1 MPNLLSLQNVS
12 LAFGGEPILDGV
24 SLNIDKGDRICLVG
38 RNGCGKSSFLKVLD
52 GSLEPE
58 SGTIIRAPGL
68 KIATLPQEVP
78 QSLAGTVAEIV
89 GASAVSAPEAA
100 SAVTR
105 LGVDPAAPFASL
117 SGGQRRRCLLA
128 RAIASRPD
136 ILVLDEPTNHLD
148 IPTIEWLESF
158 LESRAETFIFVTHDR
173 AFLRRLAKKILDLD
187 RGRLAGWDC
196 GYDTFLRR
204 KVQLLEDEK
213 TYYTRLGKN
222 IRKEEAWLRRGV
234 KARTARNEGRV
245 NALMALRKEF
255 AQRRV
260 EEGQSTI
267 RIHAAE
273 QSGARVLR
281 LKDVSFAY
289 PGVEPLV
296 SHFTADVLRGE
307 RIALVGPNGVG
318 KTTLVR
324 LLAGE
329 LEPAEGEIVRGTNL
343 KIVYFDQLRATLDPT
358 LSVAE
363 NVSGG
368 SENVSIAGH
377 SRHVLSY
384 LSDFLFGPDRAR
396 TPAGALSGGER
407 ARLLLAKLFLEPCNL
422 LILDEPT
429 NDLDIETLDLL
440 EEQLAAF
447 PGTVLLISHD
457 REFIDNTAT
466 GVWVFGGGGEIRAY
480 PGGYSDN
487 AASASRGASGQKARG
502 DLPKKVGGDLRAP
515 RCDGASCSHPAERPE
530 VAPYPTSPRKLSY
543 NEKREYEALPGRI
556 EALEREEAELN
567 ERLCDPEIYKKPPD
581 EVARWR
587 ERLLAIPAETDAFM
601 ARWAELEERA

>member
-52 GSLEPE
+52 GSLEPD

-68 KIATLPQEVP
+68 KIAALPQEVP
-78 QSLAGTVAEIV
+78 QSLAGTVEEIV
-89 GASAVSAPEAA
+89 GASAASAPEAA

-128 RAIASRPD
+128 RAIASRPG

-158 LESRAETFIFVTHDR
+158 LESRVETFVFVTHDR
-173 AFLRRLAKKILDLD
+173 ALLRRLAKKIIDLD

-204 KVQLLEDEK
+204 KEQLLEDEK

-222 IRKEEAWLRRGV
+222 IRKEEVWLRRGV

-255 AQRRV
+255 AQRRA

-273 QSGARVLR
+273 RSGARVMR

-289 PGVEPLV
+289 PGGEPLV

-307 RIALVGPNGVG
+307 RIALVGPNGAG

-329 LEPAEGEIVRGTNL
+329 LEPTGGEIVRGTNL

-368 SENVSIAGH
+368 SENVSVAGH

-487 AASASRGASGQKARG
+487 AAYSGGTPPPAPGTRSAAATQPDVRPSRPDS
-502 DLPKKVGGDLRAP
+502 
-515 RCDGASCSHPAERPE
+515 
-530 VAPYPTSPRKLSY
+530 PTTTRKLSY
-543 NEKREYEALPGRI
+543 NEKREYEALPARI

-587 ERLLAIPAETDAFM
+587 ERLLAIPAETDALM
-601 ARWAELEERA
+601 ARWAELGERA

>member
-52 GSLEPE
+52 GSLEPDA
-58 SGTIIRAPGL
+58 GDIVRAPGL
-68 KIATLPQEVP
+68 KIAALPQDVP
-78 QSLAGTVAEIV
+78 QSLSGTVSEIV

-100 SAVTR
+100 SAITR
-105 LGVDPAAPFASL
+105 LGLDPDAPFASL

-148 IPTIEWLESF
+148 IPTIEWLENF
-158 LESRAETFIFVTHDR
+158 LESRIETFIFVTHDR

-204 KVQLLEDEK
+204 KEQLLEDEK

-222 IRKEEAWLRRGV
+222 IKKEEAWLRRGV

-289 PGVEPLV
+289 PGGEPLV

-318 KTTLVR
+318 KTTLVK

-329 LEPAEGEIVRGTNL
+329 LVPTEGEIVHGTNL
-343 KIVYFDQLRATLDPT
+343 RIVYFDQLRATLDPS
-358 LSVAE
+358 LSVAD

-368 SENVSIAGH
+368 GENVSVAGH
-377 SRHVLSY
+377 SRHILSY
-384 LSDFLFGPDRAR
+384 LSDFLFGPERAR

-466 GVWVFGGGGEIRAY
+466 SVWVFSGGAIRAY

-487 AASASRGASGQKARG
+487 SKTRLPSPDSRNPSAKPETRNPNPAGETR
-502 DLPKKVGGDLRAP
+502 LPKPESRP
-515 RCDGASCSHPAERPE
+515 STPARP
-530 VAPYPTSPRKLSY
+530 AKLSY
-543 NEKREYEALPGRI
+543 NEKREYETLPARI

-567 ERLCDPEIYKKPPD
+567 ERLCDPEIYKKPPED
-581 EVARWR
+581 VARWR
-587 ERLLAIPAETDAFM
+587 ERLLAIPAETDALM